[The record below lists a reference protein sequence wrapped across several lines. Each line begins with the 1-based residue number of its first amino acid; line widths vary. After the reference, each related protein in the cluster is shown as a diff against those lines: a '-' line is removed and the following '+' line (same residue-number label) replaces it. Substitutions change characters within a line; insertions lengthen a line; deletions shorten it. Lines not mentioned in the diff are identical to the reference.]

1 LYAAIVNTP
10 IGIGVAIAGPQ
21 ADRRGRRVVG
31 IIGIIGGIGFAVL
44 RYGFGGSIMWI
55 TGSLATIVGAAT
67 IPALGVYGPELFPTS
82 RRGLANGMLTCVA
95 VVGSV
100 IGLVFVGQV
109 TENWNWSFGKAF
121 AVLAIVPLLAVFV
134 VARYPETSQRELEE
148 LNPEDQ

>member
-1 LYAAIVNTP
+1 
-10 IGIGVAIAGPQ
+10 
-21 ADRRGRRVVG
+21 
-31 IIGIIGGIGFAVL
+31 
-44 RYGFGGSIMWI
+44 
-55 TGSLATIVGAAT
+55 
-67 IPALGVYGPELFPTS
+67 
-82 RRGLANGMLTCVA
+82 MLTCVA

-109 TENWNWSFGKAF
+109 TENWNWSFGKAV